1 MRTFLTL
8 FFLVFYFFGNSQ
20 VNQMDSLG
28 RKHGIWTKNWK
39 GTGQIQ
45 YEGKFL
51 NGNAVG
57 QFRYYYPSGEVRS
70 IIEHINSRAAFVTF
84 YFKNREVMSEG
95 FYLDKLRD
103 SLWLNYD
110 REGLTLSAERF
121 KNGKLHGK
129 RVVFYLRNQ
138 LESGELKILS
148 ETTYKDSL
156 KEGPCRTF
164 FSSKK
169 LKEEGQ
175 YRMNLK
181 EGVWKSFSTDGGL
194 VSISRY
200 KAGRLHGWVEF
211 YDISG
216 TRIDRTLYQNGER
229 LNEKRTKAV
238 LESLKRKGLDP
249 ND

>member
-1 MRTFLTL
+1 MKALLNIYFLILTF
-8 FFLVFYFFGNSQ
+8 FSISQ

-39 GTGQIQ
+39 GSGQIQ
-45 YEGKFL
+45 YEGEFIS
-51 NGNAVG
+51 GNPVG

-70 IIEHINSRAAFVTF
+70 IIEHVNNRAAYVTF
-84 YFKNREVMSEG
+84 YFKNKEVMSEG

-110 REGLTLSAERF
+110 REGLTLSAEHF

-129 RVVFYLRNQ
+129 RVIFYLRNQ
-138 LESGELKILS
+138 VERGELKILS

-156 KEGPCRTF
+156 KDGPCRTF
-164 FSSKK
+164 FSSEQ

-175 YRMNLK
+175 YKMDLK
-181 EGVWKSFSTDGGL
+181 DGVWKSYSSDGYL
-194 VSISRY
+194 VTVTRF
-200 KAGRLHGWVEF
+200 KRGKLHGWVEF
-211 YDISG
+211 YDTSG
-216 TRIDRTLYQNGER
+216 NRIDRTLYQNGER
-229 LNEKRTKAV
+229 LSEKRTKAV

>member
-8 FFLVFYFFGNSQ
+8 SFLFFYFFGNSQ
-20 VNQMDSLG
+20 VNQIDSLG
-28 RKHGIWTKNWK
+28 RKHGTWTKNWK
-39 GTGQIQ
+39 GSNKIQ
-45 YEGKFL
+45 YEGEFI
-51 NGNAVG
+51 NGTPVG

-70 IIEHINSRAAFVTF
+70 IIEHVNDRAAFVTF

-138 LESGELKILS
+138 LENGELKILS

-200 KAGRLHGWVEF
+200 KAGKLHGWVEF
-211 YDISG
+211 YDTSG

>member
-1 MRTFLTL
+1 MRTLLNISFIFLI
-8 FFLVFYFFGNSQ
+8 FFSNSQ
-20 VNQMDSLG
+20 VNQLDSLG

-39 GTGQIQ
+39 GSNQIQ
-45 YEGKFL
+45 YEGEFVS
-51 NGNAVG
+51 GHPVG
-57 QFRYYYPSGEVRS
+57 QFRYYYPSGEVRC
-70 IIEHINSRAAFVTF
+70 IIEHVNPRAAYVTF

-95 FYLDKLRD
+95 FYKDKLRD

-138 LESGELKILS
+138 IERGELKILS

-175 YRMNLK
+175 YSMNLK

-200 KAGRLHGWVEF
+200 KAGKLHGWVEF
-211 YDISG
+211 YDTSG

-229 LNEKRTKAV
+229 LNETRAKAV

-249 ND
+249 NE

>member
-8 FFLVFYFFGNSQ
+8 SFLFFYFFGNSQ
-20 VNQMDSLG
+20 VNQIDSLG
-28 RKHGIWTKNWK
+28 RKHGTWTKNWK
-39 GTGQIQ
+39 GSNQIQ
-45 YEGKFL
+45 YEGEFI
-51 NGNAVG
+51 NGTPVG

-70 IIEHINSRAAFVTF
+70 IIEHVNSRAAFVTF

-200 KAGRLHGWVEF
+200 KAGKLHGWVEF
-211 YDISG
+211 YDTSG